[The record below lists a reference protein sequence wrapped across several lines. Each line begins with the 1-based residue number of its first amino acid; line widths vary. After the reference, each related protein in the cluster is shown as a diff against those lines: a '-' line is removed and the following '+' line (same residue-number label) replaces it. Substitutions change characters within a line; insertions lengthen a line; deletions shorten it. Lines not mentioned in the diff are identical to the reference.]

1 MLGVVALEST
11 YYGRD
16 NVHGINHFLYLPR
29 PKIWMSTEETQ
40 TWGIFLVFPNEL
52 RPFAR
57 GLCHILHSGSFR
69 LTESSTW

>member
-29 PKIWMSTEETQ
+29 PKILEGRLEKRKHEASFYCFLMSC
-40 TWGIFLVFPNEL
+40 V
-52 RPFAR
+52 R
-57 GLCHILHSGSFR
+57 LHEAYVTFCTVEAFG
-69 LTESSTW
+69 